1 MVIASVKRLLYEL
14 NTGGRDGRDMEKC
27 GRKREKELLRKLIN
41 ERDGLRVLHI
51 THTDTSGMLI
61 YT

>member
-1 MVIASVKRLLYEL
+1 
-14 NTGGRDGRDMEKC
+14 MEKC